1 MCPAEDPMPASEE
14 SQRSTVLL
22 VEDEVLLRLAVA
34 QDLRASGYNVVEA
47 ANGDEGR
54 NLILAG
60 IPVDI
65 VVADIAMPGR
75 LDGVEFADWLN
86 DNTDGTPVIL
96 TSGLPGALDR
106 ARERC
111 PYVKVFIAKPYG
123 HDKVVASVQALLGAR
138 D

>member
-1 MCPAEDPMPASEE
+1 MCPAEDLMPASDE

-22 VEDEVLLRLAVA
+22 VEDKVLLRLAVA

-47 ANGDEGR
+47 ANGDEAR
-54 NLILAG
+54 NLMLAG

-75 LDGVEFADWLN
+75 LDGVEFAAWLKE
-86 DNTDGTPVIL
+86 DPEGTPVIF
-96 TSGLPGALDR
+96 TSGLPAALER
-106 ARERC
+106 ARVRC
-111 PYVKVFIAKPYG
+111 PHVKVFIAKPYG
-123 HDKVVASVQALLGAR
+123 HDKVVANVQALLGAR

>member
-1 MCPAEDPMPASEE
+1 MCPAEDLMPASDE
-14 SQRSTVLL
+14 SERSTVLL
-22 VEDEVLLRLAVA
+22 VEDEVLLRIAVA
-34 QDLRASGYNVVEA
+34 QDLRANGYNVVEA
-47 ANGDEGR
+47 ANGDEAR

-75 LDGVEFADWLN
+75 LDGVEFATWLWEN
-86 DNTDGTPVIL
+86 AEAMPIIF

-106 ARERC
+106 ARARC
-111 PYVKVFIAKPYG
+111 PHVKVFIAKPYR
-123 HDKVVASVQALLGAR
+123 HDKVVANVQALLAGR

>member
-34 QDLRASGYNVVEA
+34 EDLRASGYNVVEA
-47 ANGDEGR
+47 ANGDEAR

-75 LDGVEFADWLN
+75 LDGVEFACWLH

-96 TSGLPGALDR
+96 TSGLPGALER
-106 ARERC
+106 ARARC

-123 HDKVVASVQALLGAR
+123 HDKVVASVQALLADR